1 MGSRGSKGFKRFR
14 RVQEVS
20 GGFRRF
26 QEVQSR
32 SLPAFWV
39 RRIRTIVMGGV
50 NVSPSA
56 GDIWIL
62 RTTSMP
68 WTMRP
73 KAGAAIVEAG
83 IDIHEKVYRRD
94 RCARRIDLD
103 FDLPPVSIST
113 RTAAGGPSASAKRTT
128 NTNATVPIKNPDP
141 PELS

>member
-14 RVQEVS
+14 RVQEV
-20 GGFRRF
+20 

-50 NVSPSA
+50 NVSPSG
-56 GDIWIL
+56 GDIWIR

-73 KAGAAIVEAG
+73 KAEAAIVEAG

-113 RTAAGGPSASAKRTT
+113 RTAAGGPLREREEDHEHKRHRS
-128 NTNATVPIKNPDP
+128 NQEP
-141 PELS
+141 